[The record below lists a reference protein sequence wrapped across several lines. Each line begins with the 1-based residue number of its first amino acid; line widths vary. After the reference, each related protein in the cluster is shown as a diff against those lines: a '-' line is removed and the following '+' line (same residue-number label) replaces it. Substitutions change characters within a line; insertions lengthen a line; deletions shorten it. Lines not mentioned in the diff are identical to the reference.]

1 MSMLCR
7 ALGHAVPC
15 FPNDNIHYFRSNL
28 RAMSNKRKNSDTSE
42 DSGSSKQARL
52 SFATDSKTEK
62 DENAMDTSSNVKRL
76 KNGYPVSDSQE
87 ADLTWG
93 HDDAELYPFIEQ
105 KWMPISERGLYCRIC
120 INGKKTG
127 HWSTVPFRSV
137 RASHVEKHVRSTA
150 HTDSVKMAAG
160 QTTLTFTGGATK
172 PGQSKDEDIFNAWI
186 AKFDCIYT
194 CATQEVALA
203 R

>member
-93 HDDAELYPFIEQ
+93 HDDAELYTAGSALMARRQ
-105 KWMPISERGLYCRIC
+105 D
-120 INGKKTG
+120 TG
-127 HWSTVPFRSV
+127 QPCLFALFARHTSKST
-137 RASHVEKHVRSTA
+137 
-150 HTDSVKMAAG
+150 
-160 QTTLTFTGGATK
+160 
-172 PGQSKDEDIFNAWI
+172 
-186 AKFDCIYT
+186 
-194 CATQEVALA
+194 
-203 R
+203 